1 MSKCEIG
8 CAPRMLALSAGGD
21 RGAVLVGLLH
31 GMYRVCGKERTD
43 WKEIAGISA
52 GALVGCLVSQTIP
65 ETFDQQMEKAKD
77 LFEIGGF
84 HVVSPHTRWGFIIN
98 ALDALLYYNSL
109 YTNEPMRK
117 LLEENFSELRMFT
130 PLRVG
135 AYNRDKC
142 EYETFDGDFTNAIL
156 ASTSVPIVY
165 PPIKIGN
172 SHYQDGGMR
181 HIIPVP
187 EIFEFIE
194 KNDDCTIDVMV
205 CYPINCYELFFK
217 ATTPEGYYPLIE
229 ESFRLITH
237 QMLHTLTNDLKELAR
252 YIGIDYDEI
261 RAKPCNTFTKGNVV
275 INIFSPNDAAYTNFT
290 DIKASEMKCMY
301 DGAKRIITEYLTKQ

>member
-1 MSKCEIG
+1 MSNEKLG
-8 CAPRMLALSAGGD
+8 RTPTMLALSAGGD

-31 GMYRVCGKERTD
+31 GMYLVKGKMRTD
-43 WKEIAGISA
+43 WYQIAGISA
-52 GALVGCLVSQTIP
+52 GALVGALVSQTIP
-65 ETFDQQMEKAKD
+65 ETFDKQMEKAKD

-84 HVVSPHTRWGFIIN
+84 HVVSPHTRWGFVIN
-98 ALDALLYYNSL
+98 AIDAMLYYDSL
-109 YTNEPMRK
+109 YENEPMRK
-117 LLEENFSELRMFT
+117 LLEQNFNEGIMFT
-130 PLRVG
+130 PMRVG

-142 EYETFDGDFTNAIL
+142 EYETFDSNHREAIL

-165 PPIKIGN
+165 PPVKIGN
-172 SHYQDGGMR
+172 YHYQDGGMR

-194 KNDDCTIDVMV
+194 EHPNCIIDVMV

-237 QMLHTLTNDLKELAR
+237 QMLHTLTNDLKDLAR
-252 YIGIDYDEI
+252 YLGIEYDEI
-261 RAKPCNTFTKGNVV
+261 RDKPCNTFKKNGVT
-275 INIFSPNDAAYTNFT
+275 INIFSPDDAAYTNFT
-290 DIKASEMKCMY
+290 DIKPEEMKCMY
-301 DGAKRIITEYLTKQ
+301 DGAKRVITEYLTKE